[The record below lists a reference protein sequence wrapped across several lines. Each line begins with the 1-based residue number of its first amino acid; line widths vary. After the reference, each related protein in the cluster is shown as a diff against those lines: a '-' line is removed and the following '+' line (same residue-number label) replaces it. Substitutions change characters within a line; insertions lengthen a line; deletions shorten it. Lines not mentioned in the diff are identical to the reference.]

1 MCLRDDTSLGWWSKT
16 FHPWCVAILRCAQN
30 KKVAALD
37 SAVVLSGIFLSRNF
51 FKRESRRN
59 DHTTSLTFFGVLCD
73 SQYFSQL
80 LQIALEIVVLVLFS
94 VPGHDDRK
102 IELCI
107 KGLSKFSAW
116 ALKEK
121 CVNALK
127 DKNHKCYVSLIG
139 NVCTAWENSAERSTL
154 LSQFFFDINK
164 FSNTVD
170 VHFVREILRCNIRK
184 LAAYWRRSWD
194 TALQEQCVSHVY
206 GITSS
211 LLYNIT
217 NVDILCPLVTGG
229 NEQTIVEILV
239 PTFYTNTLFNAS
251 HINMVRNSA
260 FYAALRRDG
269 LVSIFVCFSRL
280 NFSTNR
286 HIEKLLRSAVQAI
299 LDNAKVWQNSARKSV
314 VCPSDR
320 SADSSSAKNTSIKER
335 IAEALDA
342 CQQKFKE
349 KEDIEKAIRLKKFV
363 FAAILQKVV

>member
-1 MCLRDDTSLGWWSKT
+1 M
-16 FHPWCVAILRCAQN
+16 
-30 KKVAALD
+30 D

-139 NVCTAWENSAERSTL
+139 NVCTAWENSVERSTL
-154 LSQFFFDINK
+154 LSQFFNHINK
-164 FSNTVD
+164 FSSILD
-170 VHFVREILRCNIRK
+170 VHFLRETLRRNISK

-194 TALQEQCVSHVY
+194 IALQEQCASHVY

-211 LLYNIT
+211 LLHNIT
-217 NVDILCPLVTGG
+217 NVDILCPLVTEG
-229 NEQTIVEILV
+229 NEHTIMEILV
-239 PTFYTNTLFNAS
+239 PAFYTSTLFNAS
-251 HINMVRNSA
+251 HLNMVGNSA
-260 FYAALRRDG
+260 FYAPLRRWWRQF
-269 LVSIFVCFSRL
+269 SCFSRL
-280 NFSTNR
+280 NYSTNR
-286 HIEKLLRSAVQAI
+286 HIEKLLRSAVQVI
-299 LDNAKVWQNSARKSV
+299 LDNAKVWQNSTRKSAV
-314 VCPSDR
+314 RPSDR
-320 SADSSSAKNTSIKER
+320 TAYSSSAENASIKET
-335 IAEALDA
+335 IAEALSA

-349 KEDIEKAIRLKKFV
+349 KEDIEKGIRLKKFV